1 MYLEKLSLNN
11 FKNYKQVQFAFSDK
25 LNCFVGNNGVGKTNL
40 LDAVYYLSI
49 TKSYFNSI
57 DSQNIRHGS
66 QYFIIKGTF
75 PTDEGKEEVFICS
88 VQKNKNKK
96 FSRNKKNYKRLADHI
111 GFIPVVMV
119 SPADLALVN
128 EGSEE
133 RRKFID
139 AVISQY
145 DRSYLEDLINYN
157 KALKQRNILL
167 KNFFK
172 EGKFSESSLELWDQ
186 QMIGPATRIHQKRVD
201 FVEQLIPGFQKY
213 YGLISE
219 GKEVVSL
226 EYRSQLYSKSMIDL
240 LEANREKDRI
250 LQYTSGGIHKD
261 DLELKLDEYPI
272 KKVGSQGQLKT
283 YLVSLKLAKFDF
295 IKERTGRTPIFL
307 MDDIF
312 DKFDAGRVKQIIK
325 IISDPAYG
333 QIFITDTHQ
342 TRLEDMLE
350 NQKVNY
356 KVFKI
361 NDEISEINSKDSTK
375 K

>member
-1 MYLEKLSLNN
+1 M
-11 FKNYKQVQFAFSDK
+11 
-25 LNCFVGNNGVGKTNL
+25 
-40 LDAVYYLSI
+40 DAIYYLSI
-49 TKSYFNSI
+49 TKSYFNSV
-57 DSQNIRHGS
+57 DSQNIKHGA
-66 QYFIIKGTF
+66 QYFMIKGSF
-75 PTDEGKEEVFICS
+75 LTDTRAEIFTCS

-96 FSRNKKNYKRLADHI
+96 FSRNKKDYKRLADHI
-111 GFIPVVMV
+111 GIIPVVMI
-119 SPADLALVN
+119 SPADSALVN

-133 RRKFID
+133 RRKFMD
-139 AVISQY
+139 RVISQY
-145 DRSYLEDLINYN
+145 DRPYLEDLIDYN
-157 KALKQRNILL
+157 RALKQRNILL
-167 KNFFK
+167 KNFFRDG
-172 EGKFSESSLELWDQ
+172 EFSESSLELWDQ

-201 FVEQLIPGFQKY
+201 FVEQLIPSFQKY

-226 EYRSQLYSKSMIDL
+226 EYRSQLHSKLMADL
-240 LEANREKDRI
+240 LEVNREKDRI

-261 DLELKLDEYPI
+261 DLELKLDEYSI

-295 IKERTGRTPIFL
+295 VKERTGKTPIFL
-307 MDDIF
+307 LDDIF
-312 DKFDAGRVKQIIK
+312 DKFDAGRVKQIIQ

-342 TRLEDMLE
+342 TRLESMLE
-350 NQKVNY
+350 NLKVNY

-361 NDEISEINSKDSTK
+361 NDKIVEVNSKESTK

>member
-1 MYLEKLSLNN
+1 MYLQKLSLNN
-11 FKNYKQVQFAFSDK
+11 FKNYEQVQFAFSDK

-66 QYFIIKGTF
+66 QYFIIKGAF
-75 PTDEGKEEVFICS
+75 PTEGKEEVFTCS
-88 VQKNKNKK
+88 VQRSKNKK
-96 FSRNKKNYKRLADHI
+96 FSRNKKDYKRLADHI
-111 GFIPVVMV
+111 GLIPVVMV
-119 SPADLALVN
+119 SPADSALVN
-128 EGSEE
+128 EGSDE

-145 DRSYLEDLINYN
+145 DRPYLEDLIDYN
-157 KALKQRNILL
+157 KALRQRNILL
-167 KNFFK
+167 KSFFRD
-172 EGKFSESSLELWDQ
+172 GKFSESSLQLWDQ

-213 YGLISE
+213 YRLISE

-226 EYRSQLYSKSMIDL
+226 EYRSQLYSRSMINL

-295 IKERTGRTPIFL
+295 VKERTGRTPIFL

-312 DKFDAGRVKQIIK
+312 DKFDAGRVKQIIN

-361 NDEISEINSKDSTK
+361 NDEISEINSKDSIK

>member
-1 MYLEKLSLNN
+1 MYLQKLSLNN
-11 FKNYKQVQFAFSDK
+11 FKNYEQAQFAFSDK

-40 LDAVYYLSI
+40 MDAIYYLSI
-49 TKSYFNSI
+49 TKSYFNSV
-57 DSQNIRHGS
+57 DSQNIKHGA
-66 QYFIIKGTF
+66 QYFMIKGSF
-75 PTDEGKEEVFICS
+75 LTDSRTEIFTCS

-96 FSRNKKNYKRLADHI
+96 FSRNKKDYKRLADHI
-111 GFIPVVMV
+111 GIIPVVMI
-119 SPADLALVN
+119 SPADSALVN

-133 RRKFID
+133 RRKFMD
-139 AVISQY
+139 RVISQY
-145 DRSYLEDLINYN
+145 DRPYLEDLIDYN
-157 KALKQRNILL
+157 RALKQRNILL
-167 KNFFK
+167 KNFFRDG
-172 EGKFSESSLELWDQ
+172 EFSESSLELWDQ

-226 EYRSQLYSKSMIDL
+226 EYRSQLHSKLMADL

-261 DLELKLDEYPI
+261 DLELKLDEYSI

-295 IKERTGRTPIFL
+295 VKERTGKTPIFL
-307 MDDIF
+307 LDDIF
-312 DKFDAGRVKQIIK
+312 DKFDAGRVKQIIQ

-342 TRLEDMLE
+342 TRLESMLE
-350 NQKVNY
+350 NLKVNY

-361 NDEISEINSKDSTK
+361 NDEIVEVNSKE
-375 K
+375 